1 MIQLINMPDYID
13 ENQVK
18 LWLVSCAITHDS
30 EIKRL
35 VCSFISKE
43 HMLSLNSRYLNHN
56 TDTDI
61 ITFPYGTNEGII
73 AELFISIEQ
82 ALENAK
88 KYNQSAENE
97 IIRLISHGLLHCLG
111 FHDKTPVQKEKMTKE
126 EDKMIKT
133 FHVKH

>member
-1 MIQLINMPDYID
+1 
-13 ENQVK
+13 
-18 LWLVSCAITHDS
+18 
-30 EIKRL
+30 
-35 VCSFISKE
+35 
-43 HMLSLNSRYLNHN
+43 MLSLNSRYLNHN

-61 ITFPYGTNEGII
+61 ITFPYGTTEGII

-111 FHDKTPVQKEKMTKE
+111 FHDKTSVQKEKMTKE